1 MHNNLIPY
9 LHKAWGEGGME
20 WYYNYTVKETYKLQ
34 VVKERKVIINII
46 IHTPIQLYTHKSES
60 HLCSQRDCR

>member
-34 VVKERKVIINII
+34 VVKDRDEGHYKYHYPYTYII
-46 IHTPIQLYTHKSES
+46 IV
-60 HLCSQRDCR
+60 